1 MKNLPDL
8 CAFLGSHLGGSSNS
22 TPPTAPVVR
31 EESSTAVEP
40 SIPAPESVNTVPS
53 GGAVTKKPVGPLK
66 KMGKGKKRPASDS
79 SAEMGREG
87 SSEAAAAGTQSDE
100 PPKKKAKAKK
110 KKKNLEENVTEDQTG
125 PEEEPVDPIEG
136 VRTREAVIPEDSS
149 DGART
154 EEGQDGSPVTPLT
167 RKKKEK
173 RADNRAAPDAFVQSL
188 SDGSMNYVIKKYDSA
203 LKETIIKLKK
213 AEKLARVKDLA
224 LNRKIVEFKAIID
237 KTAKEHNRLLEER
250 TAQKTKFAEKLEELK
265 GKIHSSREKVEE
277 LEREKAALEE
287 EKAALEEEKRNAS
300 LRHVRE
306 MKWLKDSRVFEVTQ
320 ERVRV
325 ETSMI
330 AKCNRRFNNI
340 RDREARREEF
350 DNARLLH
357 SQAFGTRKCLE
368 SLMAN
373 GRDIC

>member
-87 SSEAAAAGTQSDE
+87 SSEAAAVGTQSDE

-188 SDGSMNYVIKKYDSA
+188 VIPPRLRLRRVGVVRFEKGGRSISPTTSSLSM
-203 LKETIIKLKK
+203 T
-213 AEKLARVKDLA
+213 ARHCFPA
-224 LNRKIVEFKAIID
+224 CRM
-237 KTAKEHNRLLEER
+237 
-250 TAQKTKFAEKLEELK
+250 
-265 GKIHSSREKVEE
+265 
-277 LEREKAALEE
+277 
-287 EKAALEEEKRNAS
+287 NAPS
-300 LRHVRE
+300 
-306 MKWLKDSRVFEVTQ
+306 
-320 ERVRV
+320 
-325 ETSMI
+325 
-330 AKCNRRFNNI
+330 
-340 RDREARREEF
+340 
-350 DNARLLH
+350 
-357 SQAFGTRKCLE
+357 
-368 SLMAN
+368 
-373 GRDIC
+373 